1 MSTAYERTGR
11 TRQKQRT
18 RDALVAA
25 ARDLVAR
32 GGAAP
37 TVEAAAE
44 AASVSRTT
52 AYRYFPTQKALLVA
66 AHPEID
72 ATTLVPDDAGDD
84 PEARLLGAVDA
95 FIRIVVDTEHQ
106 QRTMLRLSLDPD
118 TSRESLPLRQ
128 GRAITWFEEALAP
141 LRPSLTDAEIHRL
154 AVSVRSAVGIESLV
168 WLTDIAGLT
177 REEAAE
183 RMRWS
188 ARALLRQALAEP
200 TGLTDRPS
208 GGDRWPGP
216 SRTRLRGRSRARL
229 PRGPTIPP

>member
-1 MSTAYERTGR
+1 MSVSTPYELTGR

-18 RDALVAA
+18 REALVAA

-52 AYRYFPTQKALLVA
+52 AYRYFPTQKALLLA
-66 AHPEID
+66 AHPEI
-72 ATTLVPDDAGDD
+72 AAGTLVPDTAGDD

-95 FIRIVVDTEHQ
+95 FIRIVLDTENQ

-128 GRAITWFEEALAP
+128 GRAISWFEEALAP
-141 LRPSLTDAEIHRL
+141 LRPRLTEAEIHRIAL
-154 AVSVRSAVGIESLV
+154 SVRSAVGIESLV
-168 WLTDIAGLT
+168 WLTDVAGLT
-177 REEAAE
+177 REDAADLMH
-183 RMRWS
+183 RS
-188 ARALLRQALAEP
+188 ARALLLQALADAD
-200 TGLTDRPS
+200 GS
-208 GGDRWPGP
+208 
-216 SRTRLRGRSRARL
+216 A
-229 PRGPTIPP
+229 

>member
-1 MSTAYERTGR
+1 MKAVSTPYELTGR

-25 ARDLVAR
+25 ARDLVAQ

-66 AHPEID
+66 AHPEI
-72 ATTLVPDDAGDD
+72 AASTLVPDDAGDD

-118 TSRESLPLRQ
+118 ISHESLPLRQ

-141 LRPSLTDAEIHRL
+141 LRPRLTDAEIHRL
-154 AVSVRSAVGIESLV
+154 ALSVRSAVGIESLV
-168 WLTDIAGLT
+168 WLTDVAGLT

-188 ARALLRQALAEP
+188 ARALLLQALA
-200 TGLTDRPS
+200 DA
-208 GGDRWPGP
+208 
-216 SRTRLRGRSRARL
+216 SRTTTA
-229 PRGPTIPP
+229 T

>member
-1 MSTAYERTGR
+1 MSTPYERTGR

-52 AYRYFPTQKALLVA
+52 AYRYFPTRTDLLVA
-66 AHPEID
+66 AHPETT
-72 ATTLVPDDAGDD
+72 ASTLVPDDAGDD

-95 FIRIVVDTEHQ
+95 FVKIVVDTEHQ

-141 LRPSLTDAEIHRL
+141 LRPSLTDAGIHRI

-188 ARALLRQALAEP
+188 ARALLRQALAEA
-200 TGLTDRPS
+200 DR
-208 GGDRWPGP
+208 
-216 SRTRLRGRSRARL
+216 TH
-229 PRGPTIPP
+229 